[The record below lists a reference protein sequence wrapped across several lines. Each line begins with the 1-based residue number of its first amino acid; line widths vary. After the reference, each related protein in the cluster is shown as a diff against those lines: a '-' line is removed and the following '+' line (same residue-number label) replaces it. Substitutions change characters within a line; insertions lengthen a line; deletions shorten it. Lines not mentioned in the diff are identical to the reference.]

1 MGNHGEALLSATI
14 AGLGVLLQPAELVVE
29 ALEAGTPGGAL
40 ASVHNPSTPAVSD
53 LRTGQADDTGTAEL
67 CRLCSQKL
75 RGGVRINV
83 DFTVKAGSDLQA
95 ARGACS
101 LRPPFQ

>member
-40 ASVHNPSTPAVSD
+40 ASVHNPSTPAVSG

-75 RGGVRINV
+75 RGG
-83 DFTVKAGSDLQA
+83 A
-95 ARGACS
+95 
-101 LRPPFQ
+101 